1 MLRQFFRD
9 HRFILLLIGCGF
21 VAIVGYK
28 WLSHSNRWHE
38 RSVHRDREGSPTG
51 EHRDREVSPT
61 APSIPYS
68 PPEISAEKRQ
78 RISELYDRHSPD
90 RDNVNR
96 DAAWATAGPP
106 REEVDILADGL
117 DALSAA
123 KFLKALGGYAAY
135 AREYADKALAENPDD
150 FETLLFWTQFRNSDE
165 QTEEIAGYR
174 RLLEMNP
181 NSIPAL
187 VGLGTRLARNAPEE
201 AIEVLE
207 KANKLDSSA
216 GLYHLGISYQG
227 LGEYD
232 KALSVLKKEYARYP
246 APLLKSHIEAIESGN
261 PWIRPIPS
269 ENHGGWQ
276 DEEVSPTGMHR
287 DREVSPTVP
296 STDYSPP
303 EISAEKRQR
312 ISELY
317 DRHSPDR
324 DNVNRD
330 AAWATAGPPRE
341 EVDILADGLDD
352 LHAAKFL
359 KALGGHTPYASEYAD
374 KALAANPDDFET
386 LLVWTKLRVDDEERE
401 YGYRRL
407 LEMAPNSITV
417 LTGLGSLLANDAP
430 KEAIEH
436 LEKANS
442 LDATAGLYELGWAYQ
457 RVGEYDKAVTALK
470 KAYQRYNRPRMLSEI
485 RSIEAGTPQVPLIQQ
500 LK

>member
-9 HRFILLLIGCGF
+9 HRFIVLLLGCGV

-38 RSVHRDREGSPTG
+38 RKVHRDREGAPTVLHRDQEVSPTG
-51 EHRDREVSPT
+51 ENQDREVSPT
-61 APSIPYS
+61 ATRAHYS

-106 REEVDILADGL
+106 REEVDILVEGL
-117 DALSAA
+117 DALRAA
-123 KFLKALGGYAAY
+123 KFLKALGGYSPY

-150 FETLLFWTQFRNSDE
+150 FETLLVWTQFRNSDE

-187 VGLGTRLARNAPEE
+187 VGLGRRLARNEPEE

-207 KANKLDSSA
+207 RANKLDSSA
-216 GLYHLGISYQG
+216 GLYHLGISYQSV
-227 LGEYD
+227 GEYD

-276 DEEVSPTGMHR
+276 DE
-287 DREVSPTVP
+287 
-296 STDYSPP
+296 TD
-303 EISAEKRQR
+303 IRSAAGLQ
-312 ISELY
+312 
-317 DRHSPDR
+317 
-324 DNVNRD
+324 
-330 AAWATAGPPRE
+330 AAPAFT
-341 EVDILADGLDD
+341 
-352 LHAAKFL
+352 
-359 KALGGHTPYASEYAD
+359 TPVE
-374 KALAANPDDFET
+374 
-386 LLVWTKLRVDDEERE
+386 
-401 YGYRRL
+401 
-407 LEMAPNSITV
+407 
-417 LTGLGSLLANDAP
+417 P
-430 KEAIEH
+430 KEPA
-436 LEKANS
+436 ADTS
-442 LDATAGLYELGWAYQ
+442 G
-457 RVGEYDKAVTALK
+457 R
-470 KAYQRYNRPRMLSEI
+470 
-485 RSIEAGTPQVPLIQQ
+485 
-500 LK
+500 

>member
-9 HRFILLLIGCGF
+9 HRFIVLLIGCGF

-38 RSVHRDREGSPTG
+38 RSVHRDREGAPTVL
-51 EHRDREVSPT
+51 HRDQEVSPT
-61 APSIPYS
+61 APRTIS

-96 DAAWATAGPP
+96 DADWATTGPP

-135 AREYADKALAENPDD
+135 AR
-150 FETLLFWTQFRNSDE
+150 
-165 QTEEIAGYR
+165 
-174 RLLEMNP
+174 
-181 NSIPAL
+181 
-187 VGLGTRLARNAPEE
+187 
-201 AIEVLE
+201 
-207 KANKLDSSA
+207 
-216 GLYHLGISYQG
+216 
-227 LGEYD
+227 
-232 KALSVLKKEYARYP
+232 
-246 APLLKSHIEAIESGN
+246 
-261 PWIRPIPS
+261 
-269 ENHGGWQ
+269 
-276 DEEVSPTGMHR
+276 
-287 DREVSPTVP
+287 
-296 STDYSPP
+296 
-303 EISAEKRQR
+303 
-312 ISELY
+312 
-317 DRHSPDR
+317 
-324 DNVNRD
+324 
-330 AAWATAGPPRE
+330 
-341 EVDILADGLDD
+341 
-352 LHAAKFL
+352 
-359 KALGGHTPYASEYAD
+359 EYAD

-430 KEAIEH
+430 EEAIEH

>member
-9 HRFILLLIGCGF
+9 SRFILLLLGCGF

-38 RSVHRDREGSPTG
+38 RRMHRDQEVSPTG
-51 EHRDREVSPT
+51 EHRDPEVSPAAT
-61 APSIPYS
+61 RTIS

-96 DAAWATAGPP
+96 DADWATTGPP

-232 KALSVLKKEYARYP
+232 KALTVLKKEYARYP

-261 PWIRPIPS
+261 PWIHPIPS
-269 ENHGGWQ
+269 ENQGGWQ
-276 DEEVSPTGMHR
+276 DEEVFPTGRHR
-287 DREVSPTVP
+287 DREVSPTATR
-296 STDYSPP
+296 TDYSAL

-330 AAWATAGPPRE
+330 ADWATTGPPRE
-341 EVDILADGLDD
+341 EVDILVEGLDD
-352 LHAAKFL
+352 LSAAKFL
-359 KALGGHTPYASEYAD
+359 KALGGYAAYAREYAD

-386 LLVWTKLRVDDEERE
+386 LLGWTKLRNSDEERE

-407 LEMAPNSITV
+407 LEMNPNSITV

-430 KEAIEH
+430 EEAIEH

-470 KAYQRYNRPRMLSEI
+470 KAYQRYNQPRMLSEI

>member
-9 HRFILLLIGCGF
+9 HRFVLLIGCGF

-38 RSVHRDREGSPTG
+38 RGVHRDREGAPTVLHRDREGSPT
-51 EHRDREVSPT
+51 
-61 APSIPYS
+61 APSTNYS
-68 PPEISAEKRQ
+68 APEISAEKRQ

-96 DAAWATAGPP
+96 DADWATTGPP
-106 REEVDILADGL
+106 REEVNILADGL
-117 DALSAA
+117 DALRAA

-135 AREYADKALAENPDD
+135 AREYADKALAANPDD
-150 FETLLFWTQFRNSDE
+150 FETLLVWTQFRNSDE

-187 VGLGTRLARNAPEE
+187 VGLGRRLARNAPEE

-207 KANKLDSSA
+207 RANKLDSSA
-216 GLYHLGISYQG
+216 GLYHLGISYQSV
-227 LGEYD
+227 GEYD

-246 APLLKSHIEAIESGN
+246 APILKSHIEAIESGN

-269 ENHGGWQ
+269 ENQGGWQ
-276 DEEVSPTGMHR
+276 DEEVSPTGRHR
-287 DREVSPTVP
+287 DQEVSPTV
-296 STDYSPP
+296 TRAISPP
-303 EISAEKRQR
+303 EIPAEKRQR

-330 AAWATAGPPRE
+330 ADWATTGPPRE

-352 LHAAKFL
+352 LSAAKFL
-359 KALGGHTPYASEYAD
+359 KALGGHATYAREYAD

-407 LEMAPNSITV
+407 LEMAPNSVTV

-430 KEAIEH
+430 EEAIEH

>member
-9 HRFILLLIGCGF
+9 YRFILLLIGCGF
-21 VAIVGYK
+21 VAIAGYK

-38 RSVHRDREGSPTG
+38 RSVHRDRE
-51 EHRDREVSPT
+51 VSPT
-61 APSIPYS
+61 VLSTPYS
-68 PPEISAEKRQ
+68 PPEISAEKRR
-78 RISELYDRHSPD
+78 RISALYDRHSPD

-96 DAAWATAGPP
+96 DADWATTGPP

-232 KALSVLKKEYARYP
+232 KALTVLKKEYARYP

-269 ENHGGWQ
+269 ENQEGWQ
-276 DEEVSPTGMHR
+276 DETDFGAAEGLQSTPASTTPVEPKKSAADTSVEHDTREPAAGGTG
-287 DREVSPTVP
+287 
-296 STDYSPP
+296 
-303 EISAEKRQR
+303 
-312 ISELY
+312 
-317 DRHSPDR
+317 
-324 DNVNRD
+324 N
-330 AAWATAGPPRE
+330 
-341 EVDILADGLDD
+341 
-352 LHAAKFL
+352 
-359 KALGGHTPYASEYAD
+359 
-374 KALAANPDDFET
+374 
-386 LLVWTKLRVDDEERE
+386 
-401 YGYRRL
+401 
-407 LEMAPNSITV
+407 
-417 LTGLGSLLANDAP
+417 
-430 KEAIEH
+430 
-436 LEKANS
+436 
-442 LDATAGLYELGWAYQ
+442 
-457 RVGEYDKAVTALK
+457 
-470 KAYQRYNRPRMLSEI
+470 
-485 RSIEAGTPQVPLIQQ
+485 
-500 LK
+500 

>member
-9 HRFILLLIGCGF
+9 HRFILLLLGCGV

-28 WLSHSNRWHE
+28 WLSSSR
-38 RSVHRDREGSPTG
+38 
-51 EHRDREVSPT
+51 PT
-61 APSIPYS
+61 APKKIAIATPYPREQTDGKRDRLPESARPSPAREHPAATRFHYS
-68 PPEISAEKRQ
+68 PPEIPAEKRQ

-187 VGLGTRLARNAPEE
+187 VGLGRRLARNAPEE

-207 KANKLDSSA
+207 RANKLDSSA
-216 GLYHLGISYQG
+216 GLYHLGISYQSV
-227 LGEYD
+227 GEYD
-232 KALSVLKKEYARYP
+232 KALTVLQKEYARYP

-269 ENHGGWQ
+269 ENQGEWQ
-276 DEEVSPTGMHR
+276 DEEVSPTGVRR
-287 DREVSPTVP
+287 DQEVSPTATR
-296 STDYSPP
+296 TDYSPP
-303 EISAEKRQR
+303 EISTEKRQR

-317 DRHSPDR
+317 EGVS
-324 DNVNRD
+324 
-330 AAWATAGPPRE
+330 
-341 EVDILADGLDD
+341 
-352 LHAAKFL
+352 
-359 KALGGHTPYASEYAD
+359 
-374 KALAANPDDFET
+374 
-386 LLVWTKLRVDDEERE
+386 
-401 YGYRRL
+401 
-407 LEMAPNSITV
+407 
-417 LTGLGSLLANDAP
+417 
-430 KEAIEH
+430 
-436 LEKANS
+436 
-442 LDATAGLYELGWAYQ
+442 
-457 RVGEYDKAVTALK
+457 
-470 KAYQRYNRPRMLSEI
+470 
-485 RSIEAGTPQVPLIQQ
+485 
-500 LK
+500 